1 MHAAPRKKSSIKS
14 DLKNVN
20 ISEKQWTNLCQ
31 TVNVLLDGFIND
43 MSFKYDCSEIEVRVF
58 CFCYCGGSNNMLELC
73 LPYKKQTIANMKQQI
88 AHKVL
93 GNDSTW
99 NELMLYLSNKVSSEQ
114 KDAEKYLTTF

>member
-1 MHAAPRKKSSIKS
+1 
-14 DLKNVN
+14 
-20 ISEKQWTNLCQ
+20 
-31 TVNVLLDGFIND
+31 
-43 MSFKYDCSEIEVRVF
+43 
-58 CFCYCGGSNNMLELC
+58 
-73 LPYKKQTIANMKQQI
+73 MKQQI